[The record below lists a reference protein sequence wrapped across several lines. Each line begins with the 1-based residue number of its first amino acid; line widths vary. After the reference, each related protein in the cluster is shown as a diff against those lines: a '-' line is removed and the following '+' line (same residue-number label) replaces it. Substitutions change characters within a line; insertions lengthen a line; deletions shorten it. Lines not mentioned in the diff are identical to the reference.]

1 MRRKAASGS
10 LFPQKKP
17 AGQPLAD
24 RIRPASLDEVVG
36 QEHLLGPGKLL
47 SEMVAAGSL
56 HSVILWG
63 PPGSGKTTIA
73 LLLAQKLDAEF
84 VQISAVSS
92 GVADLR
98 EAVADARRELE
109 ATGRRTVVFID
120 EIHRWNRAQQDAFL
134 PHVESGLVT
143 LIGATTENPSFEVV
157 APLLSRARVLV
168 LNPLSDDAIA
178 TIITRALDDPER
190 GLGKL
195 GLTLGDDARAE
206 LVRLSSADARK
217 ALNTLE
223 IAAELAQHAGG
234 KEILTV
240 HVSEAAQ
247 HKALLYDRAGEEHYN
262 VISAFIK
269 SMRGSDPDAAL
280 YWMMRMIEAGEDP
293 LFVARRMVIFASED
307 IGNAD
312 PRAIQI
318 AIAIKDAV
326 DFVGLP
332 EGVIPLAQ
340 GVTYLASAPKSN
352 ASYIGLQ
359 RARADT
365 RELGALPVP
374 LHLRNAP
381 TPLMKGLGYG
391 KDYRYPHN
399 FEGGVAEQDYL
410 PDQLIGKEYYQPTE
424 RGFEA
429 RLKEY
434 LTKVREIRAAAR
446 AKSRAAR
453 KTAGGTE

>member
-1 MRRKAASGS
+1 MA
-10 LFPQKKP
+10 
-17 AGQPLAD
+17 QPLAD
-24 RIRPASLDEVVG
+24 RVRPQSLDEVVG

-47 SEMVAAGSL
+47 SEMVAAHRP
-56 HSVILWG
+56 HSMILWG
-63 PPGSGKTTIA
+63 PPGSGKTTLA
-73 LLLAQKLDAEF
+73 LLLAKHLEAEF
-84 VQISAVSS
+84 VQISAVSA

-98 EAVADARRELE
+98 AAVEDARRILE
-109 ATGRRTVVFID
+109 SSGRRSIVFID

-168 LNPLSDDAIA
+168 LNPLSDEAIA
-178 TIITRALDDPER
+178 TLITRALNDPER
-190 GLGKL
+190 GLGQL
-195 GLTLGDDARAE
+195 GLALGADALAE
-206 LVRLSSADARK
+206 LVRLASADARR

-223 IAAELAQHAGG
+223 IAAELAQRGG
-234 KEILTV
+234 VLEISPE
-240 HVSEAAQ
+240 HVREAAQ

-280 YWMMRMIEAGEDP
+280 YWMTRMIEAGEDP
-293 LFVARRMVIFASED
+293 LFIARRMVIFAAED
-307 IGNAD
+307 VGNAD
-312 PRAIQI
+312 PRALQL
-318 AIAIKDAV
+318 AIAVKDAV

-352 ASYIGLQ
+352 ASY
-359 RARADT
+359 RAMLAA
-365 RELGALPVP
+365 REDARKLGALPVP

-391 KDYRYPHN
+391 KEYSYPHDYAGAVN
-399 FEGGVAEQDYL
+399 EQEYF
-410 PDQLIGKEYYQPTE
+410 PDRLTRREYYEPSE
-424 RGFEA
+424 RGYEA
-429 RLKEY
+429 RLREY
-434 LTKVREIRAAAR
+434 LARVRQMRAAAR
-446 AKSRAAR
+446 AKKNRER
-453 KTAGGTE
+453 E

>member
-10 LFPQKKP
+10 LFPQRTPP
-17 AGQPLAD
+17 AQPLAD

-47 SEMVAAGSL
+47 SEMVAAGRL

-73 LLLAQKLDAEF
+73 LLLAKQLDAEF
-84 VQISAVSS
+84 IQISAVSS

-109 ATGRRTVVFID
+109 ATGRRTVVFIH
-120 EIHRWNRAQQDAFL
+120 ESHRWNRAQQDAFL

-168 LNPLSDDAIA
+168 LNPLSEDAIA
-178 TIITRALDDPER
+178 TIVTRALSDPER

-195 GLTLGDDARAE
+195 GLTLDDDARAE
-206 LVRLSSADARK
+206 LVRLASADARR

-223 IAAELAQHAGG
+223 IAAELAQHAGSNA
-234 KEILTV
+234 ILTV

-280 YWMMRMIEAGEDP
+280 YWMTRMIEAGEDP
-293 LFVARRMVIFASED
+293 LFIARRMVIFASED

-318 AIAIKDAV
+318 AIAVKDAV

-340 GVTYLASAPKSN
+340 AVTYLASAPKSN
-352 ASYIGLQ
+352 ASYIGMQ
-359 RARADT
+359 RAREDT
-365 RELGALPVP
+365 REFGALPVP

-410 PDQLIGKEYYQPTE
+410 PDQLIGQEYYQPTE

-434 LTKVREIRAAAR
+434 LARVREIRAAAR
-446 AKSRAAR
+446 AKNRASG
-453 KTAGGTE
+453 KTAGGSE

>member
-10 LFPQKKP
+10 LFPQRKP
-17 AGQPLAD
+17 VAQPLAD
-24 RIRPASLDEVVG
+24 RMRPASLDEVVG

-47 SEMVAAGSL
+47 SEMVAAGRL

-73 LLLAQKLDAEF
+73 LLLAKKIDAEF
-84 VQISAVSS
+84 IQISAVSS

-168 LNPLSDDAIA
+168 LNPLSEDAIA
-178 TIITRALDDPER
+178 SIITRALNDTER
-190 GLGKL
+190 GLGSL
-195 GLTLGDDARAE
+195 GLTISDDARAE
-206 LVRLSSADARK
+206 LVRLSSADARR

-223 IAAELAQHAGG
+223 IAAELAQQAGS
-234 KEILTV
+234 KEILPV
-240 HVSEAAQ
+240 HISEAAQ

-280 YWMMRMIEAGEDP
+280 YWMTRMVEVGEDP
-293 LFVARRMVIFASED
+293 LFIARRMVIFASED
-307 IGNAD
+307 VGNAD
-312 PRAIQI
+312 PRALQV
-318 AIAIKDAV
+318 AIAVKEAV
-326 DFVGLP
+326 DFVGMP

-352 ASYIGLQ
+352 ASYLAM
-359 RARADT
+359 RAAAEDAKT
-365 RELGALPVP
+365 LGALAVP

-381 TPLMKGLGYG
+381 TPMMKGLGYG
-391 KDYRYPHN
+391 KDYRYPHD
-399 FEGGVAEQDYL
+399 FEDALVAQSYL
-410 PDQLIGKEYYQPTE
+410 PDQLGEKIYYEPSERGYETRIREFLARAREARNPAARRKPGGKE
-424 RGFEA
+424 
-429 RLKEY
+429 
-434 LTKVREIRAAAR
+434 
-446 AKSRAAR
+446 
-453 KTAGGTE
+453 